1 MTTPTT
7 QTTNEPNANAQ
18 TTAPEAGAEFRSMS
32 PEQFA
37 ARLKAEREAGQRAAL
52 GVLGVDSLDVAK
64 ARLEAQKQAELAT
77 LTEQQRLAKQLEELA
92 PVAARAKAYEQTIA
106 QTLASEESAIPEAK
120 KNLLALAPTEPAER
134 LAWLSKAKAAGLFG
148 DSAAAGAVAPVT
160 TRAGGTAPSPQ
171 QPTGPKPV
179 KDMSPEEYRAWW
191 DAKVTTERGRG

>member
-7 QTTNEPNANAQ
+7 EQAQQSNTNTQA
-18 TTAPEAGAEFRSMS
+18 TPEAGAEFRSMS

-106 QTLASEESAIPEAK
+106 QTLASEESAIPEGK
-120 KNLLALAPTEPAER
+120 RGLLALAPIEPADR
-134 LAWLSKAKAAGLFG
+134 LAWLSKAKAAGLFSG
-148 DSAAAGAVAPVT
+148 GAAAGAVAPVT

-191 DAKVTTERGRG
+191 DAKVATERGRG